1 MRAIKVRPQ
10 GSKMVAMVIIALAI
24 QKDMIASLQV
34 LTTRAGNIL
43 CRNMALVVLA
53 HESMS
58 KAALSHQ
65 AIEASR
71 QSVEVWW
78 GLELGRSMGRLRIQ
92 APRW

>member
-1 MRAIKVRPQ
+1 MCAMQLRAKFGQV
-10 GSKMVAMVIIALAI
+10 MAMVIIALAI

-65 AIEASR
+65 SIEASR
-71 QSVEVWW
+71 QSVKMRW
-78 GLELGRSMGRLRIQ
+78 GL
-92 APRW
+92 

>member
-1 MRAIKVRPQ
+1 
-10 GSKMVAMVIIALAI
+10 MVAMVIIVLAI

-43 CRNMALVVLA
+43 CGNMALVVLA

-65 AIEASR
+65 SIEASR
-71 QSVEVWW
+71 QSVKMRW
-78 GLELGRSMGRLRIQ
+78 GLELWRSMRRLRIQ
-92 APRW
+92 APGW